1 MNTGASAGAR
11 FELLPTQEN
20 MLGRDWECKIV
31 LNDPQCSRMHASVS
45 LDEDGW
51 WIRDNGSSNGTFVN
65 GQTVNEARLVDGT
78 EIRVGNSV
86 FSFTE
91 KVKAQTSPVVT
102 DRLST
107 DLGSETVGL
116 TVIHDREMD
125 PQETGHYTLDFLKGH
140 NWGKDFFFLFQLS
153 VKLLSVSDPELVVE
167 VSMER
172 LFDRTESAAAGFLWL
187 SDDGNLTPK
196 KVFPADKAENVQL
209 DSELT
214 QLSLIHI

>member
-31 LNDPQCSRMHASVS
+31 LNDPQCSRVHACVFRN
-45 LDEDGW
+45 EDGW
-51 WIRDNGSSNGTFVN
+51 WIRDNSSSNGTFVN
-65 GQTVNEARLVDGT
+65 GQTVREARLVDGS
-78 EIRVGNSV
+78 EVRIGNSV

-91 KVKAQTSPVVT
+91 RIKPQTSPAAPEQPSVE
-102 DRLST
+102 SCP
-107 DLGSETVGL
+107 ETTGL

-153 VKLLSVSDPELVVE
+153 VKLLS
-167 VSMER
+167 
-172 LFDRTESAAAGFLWL
+172 
-187 SDDGNLTPK
+187 
-196 KVFPADKAENVQL
+196 
-209 DSELT
+209 
-214 QLSLIHI
+214 LIHISEPTRPY